1 MKSDSYAKGLEGV
14 IAAESSICKID
25 GTLGKLYYRG
35 FSITDLTEHC
45 TFEEVT
51 YLLLNDSLPT
61 QAQLDQ
67 FSKRMRT
74 CRNLEAPV
82 LNMIREFPP
91 NAHPMELLQSVV
103 SYLSGYV
110 KHRVVHS
117 ASCNCRTTL
126 HQVSQ
131 MASVIAACARFRD
144 SKEYVP
150 PREDI
155 SHGANFL
162 YMLRGSM
169 PDPLEGEIMDKCLL
183 LHAEHGFNA
192 STFTAR
198 VVASTLSTCY
208 SSISSAIGS
217 LYGSLHGGANERVV
231 AMIEAIGDK
240 ENVPEWI
247 EKTMGTKQ
255 KVMGMGHR
263 VYKVKDPR
271 SHIMEEFLL
280 KLSEHKKDF
289 RYYDILKEIEHSVQ
303 TQIEG
308 SGKTIY
314 PNVDFFSGAVYLML
328 GIPSIFFTPIFALA
342 RVSGWLAHILEQR
355 SDNRI
360 YRPKSLYIGPE
371 PRKFIPLPQR
381 KE

>member
-144 SKEYVP
+144 GKEYIP

-240 ENVPEWI
+240 EKVPEWI
-247 EKTMGTKQ
+247 KKTMNTKQ

-371 PRKFIPLPQR
+371 PREFIPLPQR

>member
-126 HQVSQ
+126 HQISQ

-144 SKEYVP
+144 NKEYVP

-240 ENVPEWI
+240 EKVPEWI
-247 EKTMGTKQ
+247 KKTMDTKQ

-289 RYYDILKEIEHSVQ
+289 RYYDVLKEIEHSVQ

-308 SGKTIY
+308 SGKSIY

-371 PRKFIPLPQR
+371 PREFIPLPQR

>member
-144 SKEYVP
+144 GKEYIP

-240 ENVPEWI
+240 EKVPEWI
-247 EKTMGTKQ
+247 KKTMDTKQ

-371 PRKFIPLPQR
+371 PREFIPLSQR

>member
-1 MKSDSYAKGLEGV
+1 MNTESFAKGLEGV

-25 GTLGKLYYRG
+25 GNLGNLYYRG
-35 FSITDLTEHC
+35 YSITDLTEHC

-51 YLLLNDSLPT
+51 YLLLYDKLPT
-61 QAQLDQ
+61 QGELEP
-67 FSKRMRT
+67 FSKRMRSS
-74 CRNLEAPV
+74 RNLETPV
-82 LNMIREFPP
+82 LNMIRAFPP
-91 NAHPMELLQSVV
+91 HAHPMELLQSVV

-110 KHRVVHS
+110 KHRVAHS

-126 HQVSQ
+126 HQVAQ
-131 MASVIAACARFRD
+131 LASVIAACARFRD
-144 SKEYVP
+144 GNEYVT

-162 YMLRGSM
+162 YMLRGSL

-240 ENVPEWI
+240 ESVPEWI
-247 EKTMGTKQ
+247 ENTMEQKK

-271 SHIMEEFLL
+271 AHIMEEFLI

-289 RYYDILKEIEHSVQ
+289 HFYDILKEIEHTMQ
-303 TQIEG
+303 GKLEG

-328 GIPSIFFTPIFALA
+328 GIPSILFTPIFAMA

-360 YRPKSLYIGPE
+360 YRPKSLYAGPAPQE
-371 PRKFIPLPQR
+371 FVPLPDR
-381 KE
+381 N

>member
-240 ENVPEWI
+240 EKVPEWI